1 MKTRTSKSERRRL
14 ILDLLQRD
22 AISSQRDLRGRL
34 MGCGVEVN
42 QATLSRD
49 LRDMGV
55 LKVPQ
60 SGGGSRYVSSP
71 HAQRVPIRHEQTLHQ
86 TVTRI
91 DRSMNIV
98 VLHTAPGNAAVAA
111 LALDNLSPPGI
122 LATVAGDDTIL
133 VILEAGER
141 MDEIEAD
148 LRAFI
153 NLDTTV
159 S

>member
-1 MKTRTSKSERRRL
+1 MKMRTAKNERRRL

-22 AISSQRDLRGRL
+22 EISSQRDLRGRL

-60 SGGGSRYVSSP
+60 SGGGSRYVASP
-71 HAQRVPIRHEQTLHQ
+71 QVKHTPIRHEQVLRQ
-86 TVTRI
+86 TVIRLE
-91 DRSMNIV
+91 RSMNIV
-98 VLHTAPGNAAVAA
+98 VLHTAPGNAPVAA
-111 LALDNLSPPGI
+111 LALDSLSPPGI
-122 LATVAGDDTIL
+122 LATLAGDDAIL
-133 VILEAGER
+133 VILEDGER
-141 MDEIEAD
+141 MDEIERE
-148 LRAFI
+148 LRALMNI
-153 NLDTTV
+153 DKTV